1 MTDIIT
7 PGSLAA
13 RILDHLR
20 VAKGEFEAG
29 ELAEDLH
36 VELREVRAA
45 LEALKKARAVSVR
58 LDEGHP
64 IYRAIGSEPKTIPG
78 SAMKIIGETNPA
90 KRETKAAPPEKK
102 PAIPETEPPMPKHK
116 AHLMTRPGHQEKVLA
131 FLKATPGGASRQAVI
146 KGTGL
151 LVSQVRVALKTL
163 HAEGK
168 VGRDGNTSNAI
179 WHMPGEKV
187 DPAANVRAPASRAP
201 RQAAAAKPAPDPS
214 RVVESPARARNL
226 AHFGPPTPSQD
237 GFDFAV
243 SSDGMFAIRP
253 RGTGEPVK
261 MGPGE
266 VEEMIDFLTRTQH
279 VWRPQA

>member
-1 MTDIIT
+1 MSDADRAIT

-20 VAKGEFEAG
+20 EARGEFEAG

-45 LEALKKARAVSVR
+45 LETLKRAHAVSVR

-78 SAMKIIGETNPA
+78 SAMKIIGE
-90 KRETKAAPPEKK
+90 KK
-102 PAIPETEPPMPKHK
+102 PATPEKPIERKETMPSQEHGGHIK
-116 AHLMTRPGHQEKVLA
+116 TRPGHQEQVLA

-151 LVSQVRVALKTL
+151 LVSQARVALKTL

-168 VGRDGNTSNAI
+168 IGRHGNTRNAI
-179 WHMPGEKV
+179 WHLPGEKV
-187 DPAANVRAPASRAP
+187 DPAADIRPPASRAP
-201 RQAAAAKPAPDPS
+201 KAKSAPKLERAAEA
-214 RVVESPARARNL
+214 PARGRNL
-226 AHFGPPTPSQD
+226 AHFGTPTPSPD

-261 MGPGE
+261 MGPRQ
-266 VEEMIDFLTRTQH
+266 VEEMVDFLTLTQH